1 MKNKFKK
8 SKIIVPA
15 LALITATTVASVT
28 GTVAWFTANRAVT
41 VSASTFVAT
50 KVESNLVVTTE
61 GRIGTKAT
69 ADNGITTTT
78 DTNVTNKLT
87 HGSYDA
93 QTNAAGSLYV
103 AQISD
108 DGTSITD
115 FTDLGTEDTAK
126 SATATTSANKWLA
139 RNDSTANTKTWYGV
153 SWTMKFSLQSAST
166 NTADYLFLD
175 PSASTYTN
183 SGSGTTTTAPGFRI
197 AFMTNSTFKVMGG
210 DSITT
215 HVDANMAK
223 GTYQQT
229 SDTAVNANKTYYTR
243 SGQEGSYTY
252 TKVTNP
258 NATDINSYY
267 EKSVNT
273 TYANYTTSDNYWQVG
288 ANVAKA
294 ADANEATT
302 LTNNKLYLGSVG
314 YTSSEEGA
322 TDKSL
327 TVTCV
332 AWYEGSDEYVADKKD
347 NTTID
352 MSSISASLVFYTRGV
367 IAA

>member
-41 VSASTFVAT
+41 VSANNFIAT

-93 QTNAAGSLYV
+93 QNNAAGSLYV
-103 AQISD
+103 AEISD
-108 DGTSITD
+108 DGQNITD
-115 FTDLGTEDTAK
+115 FTDLGTEATAK
-126 SATATTSANKWLA
+126 SATATTSINKWLA
-139 RNDSTANTKTWYGV
+139 RSETNSKTWYGV

-175 PSASTYTN
+175 PSASKFTDSTT
-183 SGSGTTTTAPGFRI
+183 GTTTALGFRI
-197 AFMTNSTFKVMGG
+197 AFMTSQTFKVMGG
-210 DSITT
+210 DSTLT

-229 SDTAVNANKTYYTR
+229 SDTAVNANKTYYT
-243 SGQEGSYTY
+243 QDTTDTTKY
-252 TKVTNP
+252 TKVASPEVTS
-258 NATDINSYY
+258 IGSYY
-267 EKSVNT
+267 EKSVGT
-273 TYANYTTSDNYWQVG
+273 TYANYTADTNYWQVG

-294 ADANEATT
+294 ADASNENT
-302 LTNNKLYLGSVG
+302 LTSNKLCIGQVG
-314 YTSSEEGA
+314 YTSAEQDA
-322 TDKSL
+322 QDNSL

-347 NTTID
+347 DNAID
-352 MSSISASLVFYTRGV
+352 MSSITASLVFYTRGV

>member
-15 LALITATTVASVT
+15 LALITTTTVASVT

-41 VSASTFVAT
+41 VSASNFVAT

-69 ADNGITTTT
+69 DDNGITTTT
-78 DTNVTNKLT
+78 DNNVTNKLT

-93 QTNAAGSLYV
+93 QANAAGSLYV

-108 DGTSITD
+108 DGKSITD
-115 FTDLGTEDTAK
+115 FTDLGTEATAK
-126 SATATTSANKWLA
+126 STTATTSANKWLA
-139 RNDSTANTKTWYGV
+139 RNETNSKTWYGV

-175 PSASTYTN
+175 PSASKFTDGSQS
-183 SGSGTTTTAPGFRI
+183 SGTTTAPGFRI
-197 AFMTNSTFKVMGG
+197 AFMTDSTFKVMGG

-229 SDTAVNANKTYYTR
+229 SDKAVNANKTYYTK
-243 SGQEGSYTY
+243 SGDDDNATY
-252 TKVTNP
+252 TKVASPDVSNI
-258 NATDINSYY
+258 ASYY

-273 TYANYTTSDNYWQVG
+273 NYANYTTNTNYWQVG

-294 ADANEATT
+294 ADANETTT
-302 LTNNKLYLGSVG
+302 LTNNKLCLGSVG

-322 TDKSL
+322 TDNSL

-332 AWYEGSDEYVADKKD
+332 AWYEGSDEYVADTKEG
-347 NTTID
+347 NTID
-352 MSSISASLVFYTRGV
+352 MSSITASLVFYTRGV
-367 IAA
+367 IA